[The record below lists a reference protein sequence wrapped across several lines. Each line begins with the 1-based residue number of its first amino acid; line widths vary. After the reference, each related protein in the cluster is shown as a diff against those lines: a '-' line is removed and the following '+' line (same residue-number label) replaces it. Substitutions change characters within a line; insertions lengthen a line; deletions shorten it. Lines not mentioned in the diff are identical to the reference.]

1 MAVGNQ
7 FGGSRG
13 APEEQQGAIT
23 EATTMEAAQA
33 AAGVIAEQVESTKAE
48 RTVAAKDAAPPEWIV
63 ASTRC
68 SPARADSGQQRVQ
81 PRLLQQH
88 RQSQR
93 NRRSGEA
100 RVATGG

>member
-1 MAVGNQ
+1 MAAGNQ

-13 APEEQQGAIT
+13 APEEPQGAVT

-33 AAGVIAEQVESTKAE
+33 AAGVTTEQVEAAKAE
-48 RTVAAKDAAPPEWIV
+48 RTVAAKDAAPPERIV
-63 ASTRC
+63 VSTGC

-88 RQSQR
+88 RQCHR

-100 RVATGG
+100 RVAAGG